1 MTMARKHLVDVSVT
15 RWYHCVTRCVRRAF
29 LLAEGP
35 LLGEEPLNRKEWI
48 ERRLHELAE
57 IFAVS
62 VGGFSVLD
70 NHLHLL
76 VRLDPNV
83 AAGWSDE
90 EVARRWGMLF
100 PPRDKSRQPLP
111 VSDDWV
117 QWRLK
122 DVPWVARA
130 RERLQSLSWFMK
142 CLKEPLARLANRQ
155 DKARGAFFE
164 ERFKSVAI
172 LDEESLLAVCA
183 YIDLNPVAAGIVEV
197 PEASPHTSVTTR
209 VEHVKAQGRTG
220 DLEAAKHGSV
230 AGSGASVGLEETI
243 WLCPIEDRRAL
254 DSSREG
260 MLEGF
265 SLGSYLVLVDYT
277 GRLFRDGKALI
288 SAELSGILERL
299 GSSVESWRA
308 RLEKLRGGRLLGRF
322 FAASRERLREVAAR
336 LGVHHLA
343 NLGGCPA
350 R

>member
-1 MTMARKHLVDVSVT
+1 MMIWAS
-15 RWYHCVTRCVRRAF
+15 A
-29 LLAEGP
+29 
-35 LLGEEPLNRKEWI
+35 RKEWI
-48 ERRLHELAE
+48 EHRLQELAE

-76 VRLDPNV
+76 VRLDPDI
-83 AAGWSDE
+83 ATDWSE
-90 EVARRWGMLF
+90 KEVVRRWGRLF

-111 VSDDWV
+111 VTDDWV
-117 QWRLK
+117 QGRLK
-122 DVPWVARA
+122 DVSWVARA
-130 RERLQSLSWFMK
+130 RERLQRLSWFTK
-142 CLKEPLARLANRQ
+142 CLKEPLARLANRH
-155 DKARGAFFE
+155 DKSRGAFFE

-172 LDEESLLAVCA
+172 LDEESLLATRA
-183 YIDLNPVAAGIVEV
+183 YIDLNPVVAGIVEV
-197 PEASPHTSVTTR
+197 PEASPHTSATTR
-209 VEHVKAQGRTG
+209 VEHVKAQGRTNN
-220 DLEAAKHGSV
+220 LEAANHGSL
-230 AGSGASVGLEETI
+230 AGSVASVGLEETI

-277 GRLFRDGKALI
+277 GRLFRDGTALI
-288 SAELSGILERL
+288 SSELSGIFERL

-308 RLEKLRGGRLLGRF
+308 RLEKLKGGRLLGRF

-336 LGVHHLA
+336 LGVHHLP
-343 NLGGCPA
+343 NLGGCPS